1 MNPNPSPYEIII
13 ICSIGSM
20 VVGCLFIWG
29 CERICH
35 RYVVAR
41 KQREPLLNLL
51 ENGVGISSMDGSRT
65 RSLSSGSESSSG
77 SETTSFFTT
86 NVC

>member
-1 MNPNPSPYEIII
+1 MNTNLTPYEIII
-13 ICSIGSM
+13 ICSFGTM
-20 VVGCLFIWG
+20 FLGCIFIWS

-35 RYVVAR
+35 RYIVA
-41 KQREPLLNLL
+41 KKHHEPLLNLL
-51 ENGVGISSMDGSRT
+51 ENGDGISSIDKNRSL
-65 RSLSSGSESSSG
+65 SLSSGSSSG

>member
-1 MNPNPSPYEIII
+1 MNTSPYEIII
-13 ICSIGSM
+13 ICSFGTMIL
-20 VVGCLFIWG
+20 GCLLIWG

-35 RYVVAR
+35 RYIVA
-41 KQREPLLNLL
+41 KKHREPLLNLL
-51 ENGVGISSMDGSRT
+51 ENADGISSSDCSE
-65 RSLSSGSESSSG
+65 SGSSSG

>member
-1 MNPNPSPYEIII
+1 MNTTPYEIII
-13 ICSIGSM
+13 ICSVGTM
-20 VVGCLFIWG
+20 FLGCLFILG

-35 RYVVAR
+35 RYIVAT
-41 KQREPLLNLL
+41 KHREPLLNLL
-51 ENGVGISSMDGSRT
+51 ENGDGIRRIDGSRT

>member
-1 MNPNPSPYEIII
+1 MNTSSPYEIII
-13 ICSIGSM
+13 IISVGTM
-20 VVGCLFIWG
+20 VIGCLMIWE

-35 RYVVAR
+35 RYIVAR
-41 KQREPLLNLL
+41 KHHEPLLNLL
-51 ENGVGISSMDGSRT
+51 ENGDGIGISSIDGSR
-65 RSLSSGSESSSG
+65 SLSGSSSG